1 MTVATGQAPRRRV
14 RISGTTVAGFP
25 TWAFVLFFFVVPLAL
40 ILWYSFGFKPN
51 LFAAHDNSTLSFD
64 RYGEALDA
72 TFFATFLNTLK
83 IGLVGTALCLLIA
96 VPFAY
101 WLAIKLSPR
110 WRPIGL
116 ALVLVPFW
124 TNFLV
129 RTLGW
134 QIVLSPEGF
143 LSKFLQSTGLIHGN
157 LDVLYTQGAVQLGVV
172 YNYLPLMILPLYVA
186 IDRAGAP
193 LREASADLGAN
204 RWKTLFQVTL
214 PLATPGIASGCL
226 LVFIPLMGDY
236 ITASVLGGAQGNM
249 VGQLVASQFNTAQN
263 WALGSAMAVL
273 LMLFIAAAV
282 VVVGVLGLIVRFFIR
297 RSRRV
302 DIVPLDTPP
311 VDRPAASI
319 RQPGGAS

>member
-1 MTVATGQAPRRRV
+1 MAVLTAGTGPRRP
-14 RISGTTVAGFP
+14 RIRASSIAGFP
-25 TWAFVLFFFVVPLAL
+25 TWAFVVFFFIAPLLLVV
-40 ILWYSFGFKPN
+40 WYSFGRKPDI
-51 LFAAHDNSTLSFD
+51 FTAHDNSVLSLD
-64 RYGEALDA
+64 RYVEALDP
-72 TFFATFLNTLK
+72 TFFGTFANTLR

-101 WLAIKLSPR
+101 WLAIVLNEK
-110 WRPIGL
+110 WRPLAL

-134 QIVLSPEGF
+134 QIVLSPRGF
-143 LSKFLQSTGLIHGN
+143 VSEALQAVGILHGPLN
-157 LDVLYTQGAVQLGVV
+157 VLYTAGAVQLGVV

-186 IDRAGAP
+186 IDRAGPA

-204 RWKTLFQVTL
+204 RLRTLFQVTL
-214 PLATPGIASGCL
+214 PLAAPGIASGCL

-249 VGQLVASQFNTAQN
+249 IGQLVASQFNVAQN

-273 LMLFIAAAV
+273 LMLFILIAV
-282 VVVGVLGLIVRFFIR
+282 IVVGAIALVVRAIVR

-302 DIVPLDTPP
+302 VYT
-311 VDRPAASI
+311 
-319 RQPGGAS
+319 GGAA